1 MNDLLAL
8 LTDKRFMPHGHCYLW
23 RPDLLWTNVI
33 ADSLITLS
41 YVSIPFTLIYFINKR
56 KDVPFDWMLT
66 AFGVFILACGT
77 SHVMEILTIWQPYY
91 WLSALVKVITAIAS
105 VITAILLI
113 RLVPAALKIPSPRQ
127 LAKVNDEL
135 REAQAELVTTARRAG
150 MAEIATNVLHNVGNV
165 LNSVNVSAQ
174 VLFDKV
180 HTSKGPGVAK
190 VVQLMKEHPDD
201 LGDFISSDP
210 KGRALPD
217 YLGKLADALATEQ
230 QAMIAELTQLSR
242 RIDHIKDIVATQQ
255 SYAGYSSVLEPG
267 LLRELVEDV
276 VRISGVSLVRH
287 KVTLVQELNDIPMM
301 SLDKHKVLQILVNL
315 INNAK
320 QALVSVTDRASHIT
334 LRLKAVDDTRVRI
347 EVEDNGE
354 GISAENLTRVFEHGF
369 TTRPDGHGFGLHSCI
384 LAAHEMGGDLTVQSA
399 GPGEGALFALELPI
413 TLVPGQSQKAA
424 TR

>member
-8 LTDKRFMPHGHCYLW
+8 LTDKRFMPHGHCYMW

-33 ADSLITLS
+33 ADGLITLS
-41 YVSIPFTLIYFINKR
+41 YVTIPFTLLYFIHKR
-56 KDVPFDWMLT
+56 KDVPFDWMLA

-105 VITAILLI
+105 VITAILLV

-174 VLFDKV
+174 VLYEKV

-217 YLGKLADALATEQ
+217 YLDKLADALAIEQ
-230 QAMIAELTQLSR
+230 QVMIAELAQLTR
-242 RIDHIKDIVATQQ
+242 RIDHIKEIVATQQ
-255 SYAGYSSVLEPG
+255 SYAGNASVLEPG
-267 LLRELVEDV
+267 SLRELLEDV
-276 VRISGVSLVRH
+276 VRICDVSLARH
-287 KVTLVQELNDIPMM
+287 HITLIKEFSDIPQM
-301 SLDKHKVLQILVNL
+301 SLDKHRVLQILVNL

-320 QALVSVTDRASHIT
+320 QALDAGVNRPPQII
-334 LRLKAVDDTRVRI
+334 LRLELVDDERVRV

-354 GISAENLTRVFEHGF
+354 GISQDNLARVFEHGF
-369 TTRPDGHGFGLHSCI
+369 TTRVGGHGFGLHSCI

-399 GPGEGALFALELPI
+399 GPGRGALFSLELPLAL
-413 TLVPGQSQKAA
+413 TPDQAQRAA
-424 TR
+424 NA

>member
-8 LTDKRFMPHGHCYLW
+8 LTDKRFIPHGHCYMW

-33 ADSLITLS
+33 ADGLIALS
-41 YVSIPFTLIYFINKR
+41 YVTIPFTLLYFIHKR
-56 KDVPFDWMLT
+56 KDVPFDWMLA

-91 WLSALVKVITAIAS
+91 WLTALVKVITAIAS
-105 VITAILLI
+105 VITAILLV
-113 RLVPAALKIPSPRQ
+113 RLVPAALKIPSPQQ

-174 VLFDKV
+174 VLYEKV

-190 VVQLMKEHPDD
+190 VAQLMKEHPDD

-217 YLGKLADALATEQ
+217 YLDKLADALAVEQ
-230 QAMIAELTQLSR
+230 QGMIAELAQLTR
-242 RIDHIKDIVATQQ
+242 RIDHIKEIVATQQ
-255 SYAGYSSVLEPG
+255 SYAGNASVLEPG
-267 LLRELVEDV
+267 SLRELVEDV
-276 VRISGVSLVRH
+276 VRICDVSLARH
-287 KVTLVQELNDIPMM
+287 HITLIKEFSDVPQMP
-301 SLDKHKVLQILVNL
+301 LDKHRVLQILVNL

-320 QALVSVTDRASHIT
+320 QALDAGANRPPQII
-334 LRLKAVDDTRVRI
+334 LRLKVVDEGRVRV

-354 GISAENLTRVFEHGF
+354 GISQDNLARVFEHGF
-369 TTRPDGHGFGLHSCI
+369 TTRVDGHGFGLHSCI

-399 GPGEGALFALELPI
+399 GPGRGALFILVLPLAS
-413 TLVPGQSQKAA
+413 TPDRVVEQSA
-424 TR
+424 

>member
-8 LTDKRFMPHGHCYLW
+8 LTDKRFMPHGHCYMW

-33 ADSLITLS
+33 ADGLITLS
-41 YVSIPFTLIYFINKR
+41 YVTIPFTLLYFIHKR
-56 KDVPFDWMLT
+56 KDVPFDWMLA

-105 VITAILLI
+105 VITAILLV

-174 VLFDKV
+174 VLYEKV

-217 YLGKLADALATEQ
+217 YLDKLADALAIEQ
-230 QAMIAELTQLSR
+230 QVMIAELAQLTR
-242 RIDHIKDIVATQQ
+242 RIDHIKEIVATQQ
-255 SYAGYSSVLEPG
+255 SYAGNASVLEPG
-267 LLRELVEDV
+267 SLRELLEDV
-276 VRISGVSLVRH
+276 VRICDVSLARH
-287 KVTLVQELNDIPMM
+287 HITLIKEFSDIPQMP
-301 SLDKHKVLQILVNL
+301 LDKHRVLQILVNL

-320 QALVSVTDRASHIT
+320 QALDAGVNRPPQIT
-334 LRLKAVDDTRVRI
+334 LRLELVDDERVRV

-354 GISAENLTRVFEHGF
+354 GISQDNLARVFEHGF
-369 TTRPDGHGFGLHSCI
+369 TTRVGGHGFGLHSCI

-399 GPGEGALFALELPI
+399 GPGRGALFSLELPLAL
-413 TLVPGQSQKAA
+413 TPDQAQRAA
-424 TR
+424 NA

>member
-8 LTDKRFMPHGHCYLW
+8 LTDKRFMPHGHCYMW

-41 YVSIPFTLIYFINKR
+41 YISIPFTLIYFINKR
-56 KDVPFDWMLT
+56 KDVPFDWMIA

-77 SHVMEILTIWQPYY
+77 SHIMEILTIWHPYY

-113 RLVPAALKIPSPRQ
+113 RLIPAALKIPSPQQ
-127 LAKVNDEL
+127 LARVNDEL

-174 VLFDKV
+174 VLYEKV

-190 VVQLMKEHPDD
+190 VAQLMKEHPDD

-217 YLGKLADALATEQ
+217 YLDKLADALAIEQ
-230 QAMIAELTQLSR
+230 QVMIAELAQLTR
-242 RIDHIKDIVATQQ
+242 RIDHIKEIVATQQ
-255 SYAGYSSVLEPG
+255 SYAGNASVLESG
-267 LLRELVEDV
+267 SLRELVEDV
-276 VRISGVSLVRH
+276 VRICDVSLARH
-287 KVTLVQELNDIPMM
+287 HITLIKEFSDVPQMP
-301 SLDKHKVLQILVNL
+301 LDKHRVLQILVNL

-320 QALVSVTDRASHIT
+320 QALEAGANRSPQII
-334 LRLKAVDDTRVRI
+334 LRLRVVDDGRVRV

-354 GISAENLTRVFEHGF
+354 GIAQDNLARVFEHGF
-369 TTRPDGHGFGLHSCI
+369 TTRVDGHGFGLHSCI
-384 LAAHEMGGDLTVQSA
+384 LAAHELGGDLTVRSA
-399 GPGEGALFALELPI
+399 GPGSGALFILELPLSL
-413 TLVPGQSQKAA
+413 TPDQAQRVASA
-424 TR
+424 

>member
-1 MNDLLAL
+1 MNELLAL
-8 LTDKRFMPHGHCYLW
+8 LTDKRFMPHGHCYMW

-41 YVSIPFTLIYFINKR
+41 YISIPFTLIYFINKR
-56 KDVPFDWMLT
+56 KDVPFDWMIA

-77 SHVMEILTIWQPYY
+77 SHIMEILTIWHPYY

-113 RLVPAALKIPSPRQ
+113 RLIPAALKIPSPQQ
-127 LAKVNDEL
+127 LARVNDEL

-174 VLFDKV
+174 VLYEKV

-190 VVQLMKEHPDD
+190 VAQLMKEHPDD

-217 YLGKLADALATEQ
+217 YLDKLADALAIEQ
-230 QAMIAELTQLSR
+230 QVMIAELAQLTR
-242 RIDHIKDIVATQQ
+242 RIDHIKEIVATQQ
-255 SYAGYSSVLEPG
+255 SYAGNASVLESG
-267 LLRELVEDV
+267 SLRELVEDV
-276 VRISGVSLVRH
+276 VRICDVSLARH
-287 KVTLVQELNDIPMM
+287 HITLIKEFSDVPQMP
-301 SLDKHKVLQILVNL
+301 LDKHRVLQILVNL

-320 QALVSVTDRASHIT
+320 QALEAGANRSPQII
-334 LRLKAVDDTRVRI
+334 LRLRVVDDGRVRV

-354 GISAENLTRVFEHGF
+354 GIAQDNLARVFEHGF
-369 TTRPDGHGFGLHSCI
+369 TTRVDGHGFGLHSCI
-384 LAAHEMGGDLTVQSA
+384 LAAHELGGDLTVRSA
-399 GPGEGALFALELPI
+399 GPGSGALFILELPLSL
-413 TLVPGQSQKAA
+413 TPDQAQRVASA
-424 TR
+424 

>member
-8 LTDKRFMPHGHCYLW
+8 LTDKRFMPHGHCYMW

-33 ADSLITLS
+33 ADGLITLS
-41 YVSIPFTLIYFINKR
+41 YVTIPFTLLYFIHKR
-56 KDVPFDWMLT
+56 KDVPFDWMLA

-105 VITAILLI
+105 MITAILLV
-113 RLVPAALKIPSPRQ
+113 RLVPVALKIPSPRQ
-127 LAKVNDEL
+127 LAKVNEEL

-174 VLFDKV
+174 VLYEKV

-210 KGRALPD
+210 KGRTLPD
-217 YLGKLADALATEQ
+217 YLDKLADALAVEQ
-230 QAMIAELTQLSR
+230 QGMIAELAQLTR
-242 RIDHIKDIVATQQ
+242 RIDHIKEIVATQQ
-255 SYAGYSSVLEPG
+255 SYAGNASVLEPG
-267 LLRELVEDV
+267 SLRELVEDV
-276 VRISGVSLVRH
+276 VRICDVSLARH
-287 KVTLVQELNDIPMM
+287 HITLIKEFSDIPQMP
-301 SLDKHKVLQILVNL
+301 LDKHRVLQILVNL

-320 QALVSVTDRASHIT
+320 QALDAGVNRPPQII
-334 LRLKAVDDTRVRI
+334 LRLKVVDDGRVRV
-347 EVEDNGE
+347 EVQDNGE
-354 GISAENLTRVFEHGF
+354 GIAQDNLARVFEHGF
-369 TTRPDGHGFGLHSCI
+369 TTRVGGHGFGLHSCI
-384 LAAHEMGGDLTVQSA
+384 LAAHEMGGDLTAQSA
-399 GPGEGALFALELPI
+399 GPGKGALFILELPLA
-413 TLVPGQSQKAA
+413 LVQGAPQRAVSG
-424 TR
+424 

>member
-8 LTDKRFMPHGHCYLW
+8 LTDKRFMPHGHCYMW

-33 ADSLITLS
+33 ADGLITLS
-41 YVSIPFTLIYFINKR
+41 YVTIPFTLLYFIHKR
-56 KDVPFDWMLT
+56 KDVPFDWMLA

-105 VITAILLI
+105 MITAILLV
-113 RLVPAALKIPSPRQ
+113 RLVPVALKIPSPRQ
-127 LAKVNDEL
+127 LAKVNEEL

-174 VLFDKV
+174 VLYEKV

-210 KGRALPD
+210 KGRTLPD
-217 YLGKLADALATEQ
+217 YLDKLADALAVEQ
-230 QAMIAELTQLSR
+230 QGMIAELAQLTR
-242 RIDHIKDIVATQQ
+242 RIDHIKEIVATQQ
-255 SYAGYSSVLEPG
+255 SYAGNASVLEPG
-267 LLRELVEDV
+267 SLRELVEDV
-276 VRISGVSLVRH
+276 VRICDVSLARH
-287 KVTLVQELNDIPMM
+287 HITLIKEFSDIPQMP
-301 SLDKHKVLQILVNL
+301 LDKHRVLQILVNL

-320 QALVSVTDRASHIT
+320 QALDAGVNRPPQII
-334 LRLKAVDDTRVRI
+334 LRLKVVDDGRVRV
-347 EVEDNGE
+347 EVQDNGE
-354 GISAENLTRVFEHGF
+354 GIAQDNLARVFEHGF
-369 TTRPDGHGFGLHSCI
+369 TTRVDGHGFGLHSCI
-384 LAAHEMGGDLTVQSA
+384 LAAHEMGGDLTAQSA
-399 GPGEGALFALELPI
+399 GPGKGALFILELPLA
-413 TLVPGQSQKAA
+413 LVQGAPQRAVSG
-424 TR
+424 

>member
-8 LTDKRFMPHGHCYLW
+8 LTDKRFMPHGHCYMW

-41 YVSIPFTLIYFINKR
+41 YISIPFTLIYFINKR
-56 KDVPFDWMLT
+56 KDVPFDWMIA

-77 SHVMEILTIWQPYY
+77 SHIMEILTIWHPYY

-113 RLVPAALKIPSPRQ
+113 RLIPAALKIPSPQQ
-127 LAKVNDEL
+127 LARVNDEL

-174 VLFDKV
+174 VLYEKV

-190 VVQLMKEHPDD
+190 VAQLMKEHPDD

-217 YLGKLADALATEQ
+217 YLDKLADALAIEQ
-230 QAMIAELTQLSR
+230 QVMIAELAQLTR
-242 RIDHIKDIVATQQ
+242 RIDHIKEIVATQQ
-255 SYAGYSSVLEPG
+255 SYAGNASVLESG
-267 LLRELVEDV
+267 SLRELVEDV
-276 VRISGVSLVRH
+276 VRICDVSLARH
-287 KVTLVQELNDIPMM
+287 HITLIKEFSDVPQMP
-301 SLDKHKVLQILVNL
+301 LDKHRVLQILVNL

-320 QALVSVTDRASHIT
+320 QALEAGANRSPQII
-334 LRLKAVDDTRVRI
+334 LRLRVVDDGRVRV

-354 GISAENLTRVFEHGF
+354 GIAQDNLARVFEHGF
-369 TTRPDGHGFGLHSCI
+369 TTRVDGHGFGLHSCI
-384 LAAHEMGGDLTVQSA
+384 LAAHELGGDLTVRSA
-399 GPGEGALFALELPI
+399 GPGSGALFILELPLAL
-413 TLVPGQSQKAA
+413 TPDQAQRVASA
-424 TR
+424 

>member
-8 LTDKRFMPHGHCYLW
+8 LTDNRFMPHGHCYMW

-33 ADSLITLS
+33 ADGLITLS
-41 YVSIPFTLIYFINKR
+41 YITIPFTLIYFIHKR
-56 KDVPFDWMLT
+56 KDVPFDWMLA

-105 VITAILLI
+105 VITAILLV
-113 RLVPAALKIPSPRQ
+113 RLVPAALKIPSPQQ

-174 VLFDKV
+174 VLYEKV

-190 VVQLMKEHPDD
+190 VAQLMKEHPDD

-217 YLGKLADALATEQ
+217 YLDKLADALAVEQ
-230 QAMIAELTQLSR
+230 QGMIAELAQLTR
-242 RIDHIKDIVATQQ
+242 RVDHIKEIVATQQ
-255 SYAGYSSVLEPG
+255 SYAGNASVLEPG
-267 LLRELVEDV
+267 SLRELVEDV
-276 VRISGVSLVRH
+276 VRICDASLARH
-287 KVTLVQELNDIPMM
+287 HITLIKAFGDIPQMP
-301 SLDKHKVLQILVNL
+301 LDKHRVLQILVNL

-320 QALVSVTDRASHIT
+320 QALDAGTNRPPQII
-334 LRLKAVDDTRVRI
+334 LRLKTIDDERVRV

-354 GISAENLTRVFEHGF
+354 GISQDNLARVFEHGF
-369 TTRPDGHGFGLHSCI
+369 TTRVDGHGFGLHSCI

-399 GPGEGALFALELPI
+399 GPGRGALFILELP
-413 TLVPGQSQKAA
+413 LALAPDQSQHAA
-424 TR
+424 SG

>member
-1 MNDLLAL
+1 MAL

-180 HTSKGPGVAK
+180 QTSKGPGVAK
-190 VVQLMKEHPDD
+190 VVQLLKEHPDD

-242 RIDHIKDIVATQQ
+242 RVDHIKDIVATQQ

-320 QALVSVTDRASHIT
+320 QALVSVTDRPSHIT

-399 GPGEGALFALELPI
+399 GPGKGALFALELPI
-413 TLVPGQSQKAA
+413 TPVLGQSQKTA

>member
-8 LTDKRFMPHGHCYLW
+8 LTDKRFMPHGHCYMW

-33 ADSLITLS
+33 ADGLITLS
-41 YVSIPFTLIYFINKR
+41 YVTIPFTLIYFIHKR
-56 KDVPFDWMLT
+56 KDVPFDWMLA

-105 VITAILLI
+105 VITAILLV
-113 RLVPAALKIPSPRQ
+113 RLVPAALKIPSPQQ

-174 VLFDKV
+174 VLYEKV

-217 YLGKLADALATEQ
+217 YLDKLADALAIEQ
-230 QAMIAELTQLSR
+230 QGMIAELAQLTR
-242 RIDHIKDIVATQQ
+242 RIDHIKEIVATQQ
-255 SYAGYSSVLEPG
+255 SYAGNASVLEPG
-267 LLRELVEDV
+267 SLRELVEDV
-276 VRISGVSLVRH
+276 VRICDVSLARH
-287 KVTLVQELNDIPMM
+287 HISLIKEFSDVPQMP
-301 SLDKHKVLQILVNL
+301 LDKHRVLQILVNL

-320 QALVSVTDRASHIT
+320 QALDAGVNRPPQIV
-334 LRLKAVDDTRVRI
+334 LRLKVVDDRRVRV

-354 GISAENLTRVFEHGF
+354 GISPDNLARVFEHGF
-369 TTRPDGHGFGLHSCI
+369 TTRANGHGFGLHSCI
-384 LAAHEMGGDLTVQSA
+384 LAAHEMGGELTAQSA
-399 GPGEGALFALELPI
+399 GPGKGALFILELPLA
-413 TLVPGQSQKAA
+413 LVQDPSPRVASG
-424 TR
+424 

>member
-8 LTDKRFMPHGHCYLW
+8 LTDKRFMPHGHCYMW

-41 YVSIPFTLIYFINKR
+41 YISIPFTLIYFINKR
-56 KDVPFDWMLT
+56 KDVPFDWMIA

-77 SHVMEILTIWQPYY
+77 SHIMEILTIWHPYY

-113 RLVPAALKIPSPRQ
+113 RLIPAALKIPSPQQ
-127 LAKVNDEL
+127 LARVNDEL

-174 VLFDKV
+174 VLYEKV

-190 VVQLMKEHPDD
+190 VAQLMKEHPDD

-217 YLGKLADALATEQ
+217 YLDKLADALAIEQ
-230 QAMIAELTQLSR
+230 QVMIAELAQLTR
-242 RIDHIKDIVATQQ
+242 RIDHIKEIVATQQ
-255 SYAGYSSVLEPG
+255 SYAGNASVLESG
-267 LLRELVEDV
+267 SLRELVEDV
-276 VRISGVSLVRH
+276 VRICDVSLARH
-287 KVTLVQELNDIPMM
+287 HITLIKEFSDVPQMP
-301 SLDKHKVLQILVNL
+301 LDKHRVLQILVNL

-320 QALVSVTDRASHIT
+320 QALEAGANRSPQII
-334 LRLKAVDDTRVRI
+334 LRLRVIDDGRVRV

-354 GISAENLTRVFEHGF
+354 GIAQDNLARVFEHGF
-369 TTRPDGHGFGLHSCI
+369 TTRVDGHGFGLHSCI
-384 LAAHEMGGDLTVQSA
+384 LAAHELGGDLTVRSA
-399 GPGEGALFALELPI
+399 GPGRGALFILELPLSL
-413 TLVPGQSQKAA
+413 TPDQAQRVASA
-424 TR
+424 

>member
-8 LTDKRFMPHGHCYLW
+8 LTDKRFMPHGHCYMW

-41 YVSIPFTLIYFINKR
+41 YISIPFTLIYFINKR
-56 KDVPFDWMLT
+56 KDVPFDWMIA

-77 SHVMEILTIWQPYY
+77 SHIMEILTIWHPYY

-113 RLVPAALKIPSPRQ
+113 RLIPAALKIPSPQQ
-127 LAKVNDEL
+127 LARVNDEL

-174 VLFDKV
+174 VLYEKV

-190 VVQLMKEHPDD
+190 VAQLMKEHPDD

-217 YLGKLADALATEQ
+217 YLDKLADALAIEQ
-230 QAMIAELTQLSR
+230 QVMIAELAQLTR
-242 RIDHIKDIVATQQ
+242 RIDHIKEIVATQQ
-255 SYAGYSSVLEPG
+255 SYAGNASVLESG
-267 LLRELVEDV
+267 SLRELVEDV
-276 VRISGVSLVRH
+276 VRICDVSLARH
-287 KVTLVQELNDIPMM
+287 HITLIKEFSDVPQMP
-301 SLDKHKVLQILVNL
+301 LDKHRVLQILVNL

-320 QALVSVTDRASHIT
+320 QALEAGANRSPQII
-334 LRLKAVDDTRVRI
+334 LRLRVVDDGRVRV

-354 GISAENLTRVFEHGF
+354 GIAQDNLARVFEHGF
-369 TTRPDGHGFGLHSCI
+369 TTRVDGHGFGLHGCI
-384 LAAHEMGGDLTVQSA
+384 LAAHELGGDLTVRSA
-399 GPGEGALFALELPI
+399 GPGSGALFILELPLAL
-413 TLVPGQSQKAA
+413 TPDQAQRVASA
-424 TR
+424 

>member
-8 LTDKRFMPHGHCYLW
+8 LTDKRFMPHGHCYMW

-33 ADSLITLS
+33 ADGLIALS
-41 YVSIPFTLIYFINKR
+41 YVTIPFTLLYFIHKR
-56 KDVPFDWMLT
+56 KDVPFDWMLA

-105 VITAILLI
+105 VITAILLV
-113 RLVPAALKIPSPRQ
+113 RLVPAALKIPSPQQ

-174 VLFDKV
+174 VLYEKV

-217 YLGKLADALATEQ
+217 YLDKLADALAVEQ
-230 QAMIAELTQLSR
+230 QGMIAELAQLAR
-242 RIDHIKDIVATQQ
+242 RIDHIKEIVATQQ
-255 SYAGYSSVLEPG
+255 SYAGNASVLEPG
-267 LLRELVEDV
+267 SLRALLEDV
-276 VRISGVSLVRH
+276 VRICDVSLARH
-287 KVTLVQELNDIPMM
+287 HITLIKEFSDIPQMP
-301 SLDKHKVLQILVNL
+301 LDKHRVLQILVNL

-320 QALVSVTDRASHIT
+320 QALDAGTNRPPRIV
-334 LRLKAVDDTRVRI
+334 LRLKVVDEGRVRVEI
-347 EVEDNGE
+347 EDNGE
-354 GISAENLTRVFEHGF
+354 GIAQDNLARVFEHGF
-369 TTRPDGHGFGLHSCI
+369 TTRVDGHGFGLHSCI

-399 GPGEGALFALELPI
+399 GPGRGALFILELP
-413 TLVPGQSQKAA
+413 LVMTPDPSQHAA
-424 TR
+424 SG

>member
-8 LTDKRFMPHGHCYLW
+8 LTDKRFMPHGHCYMW

-41 YVSIPFTLIYFINKR
+41 YISIPFTLIYFINKR
-56 KDVPFDWMLT
+56 KDVPFDWMIA

-77 SHVMEILTIWQPYY
+77 SHIMEILTIWHPYY

-113 RLVPAALKIPSPRQ
+113 RLIPAALKIPSPQQ
-127 LAKVNDEL
+127 LARVNDEL

-174 VLFDKV
+174 VLYEKV

-190 VVQLMKEHPDD
+190 VAQLMKEHPDD

-217 YLGKLADALATEQ
+217 YLDKLADALAIEQ
-230 QAMIAELTQLSR
+230 QVMIAELAQLTR
-242 RIDHIKDIVATQQ
+242 RIDHIKEIVATQQ
-255 SYAGYSSVLEPG
+255 SYAGNASVLESG
-267 LLRELVEDV
+267 SLRELVEDV
-276 VRISGVSLVRH
+276 VRICDVSLARH
-287 KVTLVQELNDIPMM
+287 HITLIKEFSDVPQMP
-301 SLDKHKVLQILVNL
+301 LDKHRVLKILVNL

-320 QALVSVTDRASHIT
+320 QALEAGANRSPQII
-334 LRLKAVDDTRVRI
+334 LRLRVIDDGRVRV

-354 GISAENLTRVFEHGF
+354 GIAQDNLARVFEHGF
-369 TTRPDGHGFGLHSCI
+369 TTRVDGHGFGLHSCI
-384 LAAHEMGGDLTVQSA
+384 LAAHELGGDLTVRSA
-399 GPGEGALFALELPI
+399 GPGRGALFILELPLAL
-413 TLVPGQSQKAA
+413 TPDQAQRVASA
-424 TR
+424 

>member
-1 MNDLLAL
+1 MNELLAL
-8 LTDKRFMPHGHCYLW
+8 LTDKRFMPHGHCYMW

-41 YVSIPFTLIYFINKR
+41 YISIPFTLIYFINKR
-56 KDVPFDWMLT
+56 KDVPFDWMIA

-77 SHVMEILTIWQPYY
+77 SHIMEILTIWHPYY

-113 RLVPAALKIPSPRQ
+113 RLIPAALKIPSPQQ
-127 LAKVNDEL
+127 LARVNDEL

-174 VLFDKV
+174 VLYEKV

-190 VVQLMKEHPDD
+190 VAQLMKEHPDD

-217 YLGKLADALATEQ
+217 YLDKLADALAIEQ
-230 QAMIAELTQLSR
+230 QVMIAELAQLTR
-242 RIDHIKDIVATQQ
+242 RIDHIKEIVATQQ
-255 SYAGYSSVLEPG
+255 SYAGNASVLESG
-267 LLRELVEDV
+267 SLRELVEDV
-276 VRISGVSLVRH
+276 VRICDVSLARH
-287 KVTLVQELNDIPMM
+287 HITLIKEFSDVPQMP
-301 SLDKHKVLQILVNL
+301 LDKHRVLQILVNL

-320 QALVSVTDRASHIT
+320 QALEAGANRSPQII
-334 LRLKAVDDTRVRI
+334 LRLRVVDDGRVRV

-354 GISAENLTRVFEHGF
+354 GIAQDNLARVFEHGF
-369 TTRPDGHGFGLHSCI
+369 TTRVDGHGFGLHGCI
-384 LAAHEMGGDLTVQSA
+384 LAAHELGGDLTVRSA
-399 GPGEGALFALELPI
+399 GPGSGALFILELPLAL
-413 TLVPGQSQKAA
+413 TPDQAQRVASA
-424 TR
+424 

>member
-8 LTDKRFMPHGHCYLW
+8 LTDKRFMPHGHRYMW

-33 ADSLITLS
+33 ADGLIALS
-41 YVSIPFTLIYFINKR
+41 YVTIPFTLLYFIHKR
-56 KDVPFDWMLT
+56 KDVPFDWMLA

-91 WLSALVKVITAIAS
+91 WLMALVKVITAIAS
-105 VITAILLI
+105 VITAILLV
-113 RLVPAALKIPSPRQ
+113 RLVPAALKIPSPQQ

-174 VLFDKV
+174 VLYEKV

-190 VVQLMKEHPDD
+190 VAQLMKEHPDD

-217 YLGKLADALATEQ
+217 YLDKLADALAVEQ
-230 QAMIAELTQLSR
+230 QGMIAELAQLTR
-242 RIDHIKDIVATQQ
+242 RIDHIKEIVATQQ
-255 SYAGYSSVLEPG
+255 SYAGNASVLEPG
-267 LLRELVEDV
+267 SLRELVEDV
-276 VRISGVSLVRH
+276 VRICDVSLARH
-287 KVTLVQELNDIPMM
+287 HITLIKEFSDVPQMP
-301 SLDKHKVLQILVNL
+301 LDKHRVLQILVNL

-320 QALVSVTDRASHIT
+320 QALDAGANRPPQII
-334 LRLKAVDDTRVRI
+334 LRLKVVDEGRVRV

-354 GISAENLTRVFEHGF
+354 GISQDNLARVFEHGF
-369 TTRPDGHGFGLHSCI
+369 TTRVDGHGFGLHSCI

-399 GPGEGALFALELPI
+399 GPGRGALFILVLPLAS
-413 TLVPGQSQKAA
+413 TPDRVVEQSA
-424 TR
+424 

>member
-8 LTDKRFMPHGHCYLW
+8 LTDKRFMPHGHCYMW

-33 ADSLITLS
+33 ADGLITLS
-41 YVSIPFTLIYFINKR
+41 YVTIPFTLIYFIHRR
-56 KDVPFDWMLT
+56 KDVPFDWMLA

-105 VITAILLI
+105 VITAILLV
-113 RLVPAALKIPSPRQ
+113 RLVPAALKIPSPQQ

-174 VLFDKV
+174 VLYEKV
-180 HTSKGPGVAK
+180 HTSKRPGVAK

-210 KGRALPD
+210 KGRVLPD
-217 YLGKLADALATEQ
+217 YLDKLAEALAAEQ
-230 QAMIAELTQLSR
+230 QSMISELAKLTRS
-242 RIDHIKDIVATQQ
+242 IDHIKEIVATQQ
-255 SYAGYSSVLEPG
+255 SYAGNSSVLEPG
-267 LLRELVEDV
+267 SLRELLEDV
-276 VRISGVSLVRH
+276 VRICDVSLARH
-287 KVTLVQELNDIPMM
+287 QVTLVKEFSDIATMP
-301 SLDKHKVLQILVNL
+301 LDKHKVLQILVNL

-320 QALVSVTDRASHIT
+320 QALGSGGDRPARII
-334 LRLKAVDDTRVRI
+334 LRLKTTEEKRVRI

-354 GISAENLTRVFEHGF
+354 GISTDNLARVFEHGF
-369 TTRPDGHGFGLHSCI
+369 TTRTNGHGFGLHSCI
-384 LAAHEMGGDLTVQSA
+384 LAAHEMGGELTAQSA
-399 GPGEGALFALELPI
+399 GPGKGALFTLELPLA
-413 TLVPGQSQKAA
+413 LVQDPSPRAA
-424 TR
+424 SG

>member
-8 LTDKRFMPHGHCYLW
+8 LTDKRFMPHGHCYMW

-41 YVSIPFTLIYFINKR
+41 YISIPFTLIYFINKR
-56 KDVPFDWMLT
+56 KDVPFDWMIA

-77 SHVMEILTIWQPYY
+77 SHIMEILTIWHPYY

-113 RLVPAALKIPSPRQ
+113 RLIPAALKIPSPQQ
-127 LAKVNDEL
+127 LARVNDEL

-174 VLFDKV
+174 VLYEKV

-190 VVQLMKEHPDD
+190 VAQLMKEHPDD

-217 YLGKLADALATEQ
+217 YLDKLADALAIEQ
-230 QAMIAELTQLSR
+230 QVMIAELAQLTR
-242 RIDHIKDIVATQQ
+242 RIDHIKEIVATQQ
-255 SYAGYSSVLEPG
+255 SYAGNASVLESG
-267 LLRELVEDV
+267 SLRELVEDV
-276 VRISGVSLVRH
+276 VRICDVSLARH
-287 KVTLVQELNDIPMM
+287 HITLIKEFSDVPQMP
-301 SLDKHKVLQILVNL
+301 LDKHRVLQILVNL

-320 QALVSVTDRASHIT
+320 QALEAGANRSPQII
-334 LRLKAVDDTRVRI
+334 LRLRVIDDGRVRV

-354 GISAENLTRVFEHGF
+354 GIAQDNLARVFEHGF
-369 TTRPDGHGFGLHSCI
+369 TTRVDGHGFGLHSCI
-384 LAAHEMGGDLTVQSA
+384 LAAHELGGDLTVRSA
-399 GPGEGALFALELPI
+399 GPGSCALFILELPLAL
-413 TLVPGQSQKAA
+413 TPDQAQRVASA
-424 TR
+424 

>member
-8 LTDKRFMPHGHCYLW
+8 LTDKRFMPHGHCYMW

-33 ADSLITLS
+33 ADGLIALS
-41 YVSIPFTLIYFINKR
+41 YVTIPFTLLYFIHKR
-56 KDVPFDWMLT
+56 KDVPFDWMLA

-91 WLSALVKVITAIAS
+91 WLMALVKVITAIAS
-105 VITAILLI
+105 VITAILLV
-113 RLVPAALKIPSPRQ
+113 RLVPAALKIPSPQQ

-174 VLFDKV
+174 VLYEKV

-190 VVQLMKEHPDD
+190 VAQLMKEHPDD

-217 YLGKLADALATEQ
+217 YLDKLADALAVEQ
-230 QAMIAELTQLSR
+230 QGMIAELAQLTR
-242 RIDHIKDIVATQQ
+242 RIDHIKEIVATQQ
-255 SYAGYSSVLEPG
+255 SYAGNASVLEPG
-267 LLRELVEDV
+267 SLRELVEDV
-276 VRISGVSLVRH
+276 VRICDVSLARH
-287 KVTLVQELNDIPMM
+287 HITLIKEFSDIPQMP
-301 SLDKHKVLQILVNL
+301 LDKHRVLQILVNL

-320 QALVSVTDRASHIT
+320 QALDAGTNRPPQII
-334 LRLKAVDDTRVRI
+334 LRLKTIDDERVRVEI
-347 EVEDNGE
+347 EDNGE
-354 GISAENLTRVFEHGF
+354 GISQDNLARVFEHGF
-369 TTRPDGHGFGLHSCI
+369 TTRVDGHGFGLHSCI

-399 GPGEGALFALELPI
+399 GPGRGALFILELP
-413 TLVPGQSQKAA
+413 LALAPSQRAA
-424 TR
+424 DG